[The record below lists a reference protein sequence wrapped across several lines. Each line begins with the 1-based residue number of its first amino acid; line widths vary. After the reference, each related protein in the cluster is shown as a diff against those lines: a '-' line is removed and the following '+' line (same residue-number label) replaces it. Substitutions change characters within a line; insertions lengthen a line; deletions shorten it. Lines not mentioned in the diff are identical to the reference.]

1 MKFNI
6 SNQSNRVLE
15 EIKEKGPIR
24 SSELIKNLK
33 VSDKTIYKHLS
44 NLKDVGIIIKD
55 GNAPEIYYTV
65 NNKTDSNIKP
75 ITLNDLLIEQNYIYV
90 SPSGHLTRGLSG
102 LNAWCIKNKFD
113 FNKEKVRFVKTYKSM
128 EKFKE
133 NGLIKAKKRILSQK
147 YKVDLDQIYFSDFY
161 TMGYFG
167 KTKLGQLVYIS
178 KSSQNKALGI
188 EIAGI
193 IKPSIE
199 SLISKYDIKY
209 IGYIPPT
216 IDRKMQFIDVIKDT
230 LKLTKHQIQINKFP
244 SSTKVA
250 QKTLKK
256 LEDRI
261 ENAANTIIVKPT
273 QKIDG
278 NVLLIDDATGSGAT
292 LNEVSK
298 KIRKLSVAKIKVIG
312 YSIVGSYKGFDVI
325 SEV

>member
-1 MKFNI
+1 MKFI
-6 SNQSNRVLE
+6 VSSQSNKVLE

-24 SSELIKNLK
+24 SSELIKNLN

-44 NLKDVGIIIKD
+44 NLKDAGIIIKE
-55 GNAPEIYYTV
+55 GNTPEIYYTLSD
-65 NNKTDSNIKP
+65 KKASNIEP

-90 SPSGHLTRGLSG
+90 SPSGSLTRGLSA
-102 LNAWCIKNKFD
+102 LYAWCIKNKFD
-113 FNKEKVRFVKTYKSM
+113 FNKEKVQFVKTYKSM

-147 YKVDLDQIYFSDFY
+147 YKVDLNEIYFSDFY

-167 KTKLGQLVYIS
+167 KTKLGQLVYVS
-178 KSSQNKALGI
+178 KSSQNKTLGI
-188 EIAGI
+188 EIADI
-193 IKPSIE
+193 IKPSIKN
-199 SLISKYDIKY
+199 LISKHDIKY

-216 IDRKMQFIDVIKDT
+216 IDRKLQFMDVLKDT
-230 LKLTKHQIQINKFP
+230 LQLSKHPILINKFP
-244 SSTKVA
+244 SPTKVA

-261 ENAANTIIVKPT
+261 ENAAGTIIVKPT

-298 KIRKLSVAKIKVIG
+298 KIRKLATEKIKIIG
-312 YSIVGSYKGFDVI
+312 YSVIGSYKGFDVI

>member
-1 MKFNI
+1 MKFI
-6 SNQSNRVLE
+6 FSSQSNKILE

-24 SSELIKNLK
+24 SSELIKNLN

-44 NLKDVGIIIKD
+44 NLKDAGIIIKD
-55 GNAPEIYYTV
+55 GNAPEIYYILSD
-65 NNKTDSNIKP
+65 KKASNIEP
-75 ITLNDLLIEQNYIYV
+75 ITLNDLLVEQNYIYV
-90 SPSGHLTRGLSG
+90 SPSGSLTRGLSG

-113 FNKEKVRFVKTYKSM
+113 FNKEKVQFVKTYKSM

-178 KSSQNKALGI
+178 KSSQNKFLGI
-188 EIAGI
+188 EIGGI

-216 IDRKMQFIDVIKDT
+216 IDRKIQFIDVIKGT
-230 LKLTKHQIQINKFP
+230 LQLTKRQIQINKFP
-244 SSTKVA
+244 SPTKVA

-261 ENAANTIIVKPT
+261 GNAADTIIVKPT

>member
-15 EIKEKGPIR
+15 EIKKKGPIR

-33 VSDKTIYKHLS
+33 VSDKTVYKHLS
-44 NLKDVGIIIKD
+44 NLKDAGIIIKD
-55 GNAPEIYYTV
+55 GTAPEIYYTV
-65 NNKTDSNIKP
+65 NNKNDSSIKP

-90 SPSGHLTRGLSG
+90 SPSGNLTRGLAG
-102 LNAWCIKNKFD
+102 LNTWCIKNKFD
-113 FNKEKVRFVKTYKSM
+113 YNKEKVRFIKTYKSM

-161 TMGYFG
+161 TIGYFG

-178 KSSQNKALGI
+178 KSSQNKELGI
-188 EIAGI
+188 EIGGV

-199 SLISKYDIKY
+199 NLISKYNIKY

-216 IDRKMQFIDVIKDT
+216 IDRKIQFLDVIKET
-230 LKLTKHQIQINKFP
+230 LKLNKTQIQINKFP
-244 SSTKVA
+244 SPTKVA

-298 KIRKLSVAKIKVIG
+298 KIRKLSIGKIKVIG